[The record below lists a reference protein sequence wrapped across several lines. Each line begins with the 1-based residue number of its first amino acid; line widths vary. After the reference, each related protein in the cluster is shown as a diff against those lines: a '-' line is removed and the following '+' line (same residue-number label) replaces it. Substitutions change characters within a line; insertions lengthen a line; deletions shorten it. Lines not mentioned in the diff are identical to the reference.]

1 MSIKIVEEDYND
13 EEEISI
19 EFLQTFFQLMANK
32 TSIKII

>member
-19 EFLQTFFQLMANK
+19 EFLQNLFPINGKQN
-32 TSIKII
+32 SH